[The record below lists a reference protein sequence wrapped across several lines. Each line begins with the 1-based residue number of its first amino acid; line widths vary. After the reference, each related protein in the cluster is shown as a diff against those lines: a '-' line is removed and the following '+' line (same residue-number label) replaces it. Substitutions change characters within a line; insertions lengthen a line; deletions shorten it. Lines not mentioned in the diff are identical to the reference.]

1 MARVARPRAVAERR
15 GQGRARI
22 APTSR
27 GSADGRDHAHR
38 VDRTVSNG
46 SDRGRNRFGSG
57 SVGAVPSPAR
67 IDLRSRSGGMV
78 SQRPS
83 IDVSILAH
91 SPNSAGFAPIH
102 VGEVSRMAA
111 CRGAVAAST
120 SGLTGGGGRDSPNWR
135 PPRGAGPCPCSRGPV
150 MLLHRQTQRRR
161 SLEVGGGALH
171 ELGVPMGGSGGQG
184 VNGQA
189 IAMRASVSRSWAAR
203 DMTSI

>member
-1 MARVARPRAVAERR
+1 MGGSRKPCGVSSS
-15 GQGRARI
+15 RAREPARSAQLV
-22 APTSR
+22 APRRWPVSHAPGPLRSVGVRAEPELLPPSR

-135 PPRGAGPCPCSRGPV
+135 PPRGARAADAP
-150 MLLHRQTQRRR
+150 
-161 SLEVGGGALH
+161 
-171 ELGVPMGGSGGQG
+171 GS
-184 VNGQA
+184 
-189 IAMRASVSRSWAAR
+189 SWAFGAH
-203 DMTSI
+203 